1 MELPSESDC
10 DSFSDSSDS
19 EFLDDIDSMY
29 DGKAQTLLSNLERSI
44 GKIDDFLSF
53 ETGFVHGDIVC
64 SVNDPSGQ
72 LGQVVDVDMIVDL
85 ETVNG
90 ETLKE
95 INSWKLLKIRSLV
108 VGDYVVCGPWLGR
121 VERIVDRVTILF
133 NDGAKCEVTASNPD
147 TLVPM
152 YPSIVDD
159 SQFPYHPGQRVKVRL
174 SSVFKSV
181 RWLCGAWNEH
191 RNEGT
196 VCHVEAGLV
205 YVEWVASAMVGDV
218 PGVLAPP
225 HWQEFKNLTLL
236 SCFAHANWQLGDWC
250 ILSADGQMVAHDCVF
265 NGASKESV
273 NRRKKLEREL
283 GKRNHN
289 SNYEEICVIVK
300 KRITVNV
307 LWQDGI
313 RSDGLGSEFLL
324 PVNIVGDHEFW
335 PEQFVLEK
343 GTNPDTHVTDSQRLG
358 IVKSVDAKER
368 TVKLKWKVSEEGEP
382 NNSVNMQNGTIMS
395 AYELIEHPSFSFCL
409 GDIVF
414 RLPNTVHC
422 QNGQMER
429 ETDETAKS
437 FEQCGWD
444 PVALKDNSD
453 DNYLCLIGNVVGL
466 KDEHVEVK
474 WAGGLISKVEPYEIV
489 GIAKYEDPST
499 ASVLQEEDSLENSA
513 LEMLAYEK
521 QLSPYKEKD
530 LLEDAGCNSSKD
542 SKKGLWEGSAFSLPR
557 EAVGFFAKIA
567 WSLFG
572 SSGSTSL
579 PDSAESSQF
588 GGCSENITMDLNVS
602 PTEVSDAIG
611 CVPPKEQACCIL
623 SSNKSNLMNHL
634 PKNLDQQFVTT
645 PKNEGQISSSNL
657 GRTIKFDMAGDY
669 SDHHF
674 VCGANKGSSLPQLKR
689 SWLRKVHQEWS
700 ILKENLPDTIFVR
713 AYEERVDLLR
723 AAVVGAPGT
732 PYHDGLFFFDIFLPP
747 DYPQEPPSVHYHSG
761 GLRLNPNL
769 YESGRVCLSLLN
781 TWTGTST
788 ETWNPGNSTIL
799 QILVSLQALV
809 LNAKPYFNEA
819 GFDSQIGRA
828 DAEKNSTTYNE
839 NAFILSCQTMLYH
852 LRKPPKH
859 FEEIV
864 EEHFHRRFHSILSSC
879 KAYMDGAHVGRAF
892 DSETNAQETKTN
904 SSTGFKITLSKLFP
918 KLVAGFTEK
927 GIDCTQFLE
936 LKNESIVN

>member
-1 MELPSESDC
+1 MELLSESDC
-10 DSFSDSSDS
+10 DSLSDSSDS

-53 ETGFVHGDIVC
+53 ERGLIHGDIVC

-72 LGQVVDVDMIVDL
+72 LGQVVDVDMVVDL

-95 INSWKLLKIRSLV
+95 INSKKLLKIRSLV

-133 NDGAKCEVTASNPD
+133 DDGAKCEVTAVNPD
-147 TLVPM
+147 TLVPI
-152 YPSIVDD
+152 YPSIIDD

-191 RNEGT
+191 RNEGS

-205 YVEWVASAMVGDV
+205 YVEWVSSAMVGDV
-218 PGVLAPP
+218 PGVPAPP

-236 SCFAHANWQLGDWC
+236 SCFAHADWQLGDWC
-250 ILSADGQMVAHDCVF
+250 ILSAGSQMVARDCIF
-265 NGASKESV
+265 AGASKESV
-273 NRRKKLEREL
+273 NRRSKLEREL

-307 LWQDGI
+307 LWQDGTC
-313 RSDGLGSEFLL
+313 SVGLGSAFLL
-324 PVNIVGDHEFW
+324 LVNIVGDHEFW

-343 GTNPDTHVTDSQRLG
+343 GTNPDTHVAGSQRLG

-368 TVKLKWKVSEEGEP
+368 TVKLKWKVSEEDET
-382 NNSVNMQNGTIMS
+382 NNSVNIQNDEIMS

-414 RLPNTVHC
+414 RLPSTVHC
-422 QNGQMER
+422 QNDGQLEH
-429 ETDETAKS
+429 ETDETDKS
-437 FEQCGWD
+437 FEQCGGD
-444 PVALKDNSD
+444 AVALKHNSD
-453 DNYLCLIGNVVGL
+453 DNYLGLIGNVFGL

-474 WAGGLISKVEPYEIV
+474 WASGLTSKVGPHEIV
-489 GIAKYEDPST
+489 GIANCEDPSA
-499 ASVLQEEDSLENSA
+499 ASVLEEEDFLENPA
-513 LEMLAYEK
+513 QEMPVYEK
-521 QLSPYKEKD
+521 QFSSYKEKD
-530 LLEDAGCNSSKD
+530 LLEDAGYKSSKD
-542 SKKGLWEGSAFSLPR
+542 DKKSLGEGSMFSLPR
-557 EAVGFFAKIA
+557 EALGFFTKIA

-572 SSGSTSL
+572 SSGSTSQ
-579 PDSAESSQF
+579 PDSIDSSQF
-588 GGCSENITMDLNVS
+588 GGCSDNNTVDLNGS
-602 PTEVSDAIG
+602 PSKVADAIG
-611 CVPPKEQACCIL
+611 SVPPKEQACCIL
-623 SSNKSNLMNHL
+623 SSDKPTLTDPL
-634 PKNLDQQFVTT
+634 LKNLEQQFVTT
-645 PKNEGQISSSNL
+645 PKNKDQASSSNL

-674 VCGANKGSSLPQLKR
+674 VCGANKGLSLPQSKR

-700 ILKENLPDTIFVR
+700 ILEENLPDTIFVR
-713 AYEERVDLLR
+713 AYEERIDLLR
-723 AAVVGAPGT
+723 AAIVGAPGT

-788 ETWNPGNSTIL
+788 ETWNPGSSTIL
-799 QILVSLQALV
+799 QVLVSLQALV

-819 GFDSQIGRA
+819 GFDSQMGRA

-852 LRKPPKH
+852 LRKPPKN
-859 FEEIV
+859 FEGII
-864 EEHFHRRFHSILSSC
+864 EEHFHRRAQSILLSC
-879 KAYMDGAHVGRAF
+879 KAYMDGAAVGSAF
-892 DSETNAQETKTN
+892 DSEMNAQETKKN
-904 SSTGFKITLSKLFP
+904 SSMGFKITLSKLFP

-927 GIDCTQFLE
+927 ELIAANFL
-936 LKNESIVN
+936 S